1 MKSIIM
7 PADKKTVN
15 NSSKKMTPAEVKK
28 ANDDFFNKKAQEAQA
43 FLDRVGFSGLP
54 GFPLKEQK

>member
-1 MKSIIM
+1 M
-7 PADKKTVN
+7 PVDKKTVN

>member
-1 MKSIIM
+1 M
-7 PADKKTVN
+7 PVTVKKKTARQ
-15 NSSKKMTPAEVKK
+15 SQSTDSEALKK
-28 ANDDFFNKKAQEAQA
+28 AKDDFFNKKAQEAQA